1 MTIKAKIFSVF
12 GLILLLAGTAIG
24 LTVINLKLQGPQLA
38 KTEKQII
45 RVAESAIPL
54 LVTIKELHADL
65 IQVQGWLTDIAA
77 TRGRPGFDDGFAT
90 AEGFA
95 KKFEKDLI
103 RARGYAETLEL
114 MGVLKA
120 LDELEAAFTPFYA
133 GGKKMAQ
140 AYIDFGPDGGNSQ
153 MEKFDSVAERMGG
166 TTDNLL
172 KLVNEQTSSTLGMLQ
187 ELSKEEQQG
196 NKDLISLLI
205 TILIVIA
212 VAMVAGVMYLYRT
225 LTKSFSELN
234 DDVEAILSEDL
245 SITLMMDPDRND
257 EFGPV
262 ASAFKIFREKTEKLN
277 AAEAA
282 EAKARD
288 LRKEERQRLLE
299 QMADNFQGSVG
310 NVVRSVSS
318 AATEMQASAEAM
330 VDIAKQT
337 NVQAGNVGS
346 ASDLASTNVNTVAS
360 AAEEL
365 SASITEISRQVTDS
379 LSANED
385 AVSKANKS
393 QQTVQE
399 LVISAQKI
407 GEVVELISDVAD
419 QTNLLALNA
428 TIEAARAGEAGKG
441 FAVVASEVKNLANQ
455 TGRATEDIRSQVD
468 NIQSVAEQA
477 AVALREIGE
486 SITVVSN
493 NTTGVSAAVGEQD
506 SATQEI
512 ARNVEQ
518 AAAGTQDVASN
529 ISLVTQGASET
540 GSAASQIL
548 SAAGELAQQSEHLNA
563 EVDKF
568 LEEIRSG
575 EAAA

>member
-166 TTDNLL
+166 TTENLL

-568 LEEIRSG
+568 LKEIRSG